1 MTNPSPTTARIAK
14 AFDDCYELL
23 GGFEDNWQELCI
35 AAVLRQ
41 LADSSEYLIDRQQGR
56 IAVVRVDDIL
66 ARVDELEA
74 T

>member
-1 MTNPSPTTARIAK
+1 MPNPSPTTARIAK
-14 AFDDCYELL
+14 AFDDRYELL

-35 AAVLRQ
+35 AAALRE

-56 IAVVRVDDIL
+56 IAVVRVDEIL
-66 ARVDELEA
+66 ARVDDLEA